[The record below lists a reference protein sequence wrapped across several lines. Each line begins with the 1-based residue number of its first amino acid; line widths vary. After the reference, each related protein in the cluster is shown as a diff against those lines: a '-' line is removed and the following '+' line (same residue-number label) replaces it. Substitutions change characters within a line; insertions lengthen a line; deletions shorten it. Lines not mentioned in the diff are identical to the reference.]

1 MKKYSLFLLFIIH
14 STFATPKYSIL
25 FSGKVSNTENGK
37 ITIKGESFSK
47 EIKLKS
53 DGTFSENLAIS
64 YEGIYAIETSKN
76 CMPIYLTK
84 DSKISVS
91 ANDVNFAASLKYTG
105 KGSVENQYIANKTA
119 IFSQIPN
126 EQLLKLNENDFFNK
140 LKEIISSIDNLY
152 QTTPFQNT
160 VFKQKEAV
168 NKRYVEQK
176 YFLFYLKMHNFY
188 ARTDDYVPSE
198 KFPKF
203 DNTIDL
209 DNETDFLF
217 STYYQ
222 DIVMTKFF
230 ENIKGDGKSFF
241 ISAKDA
247 IPEIKALKSQS
258 IKNRLIQNSVY
269 DITIENSNF
278 EQLYFEY
285 IAITNDPKV
294 KETLKEFYTNAKASE
309 VGKPSPLFNYENQ
322 KGGSISLE
330 SLKGKYVFIDVWA
343 TWCGPCR
350 EDLPFLQKIEEQF
363 QGKNIFFVGISI
375 DNVKDRI
382 KWRNLVN
389 KKQLGGIHLL
399 ADKEFESNF
408 IKSYAIN
415 SIPRYI
421 LLDINGNIVNAN
433 APRPSDPKLV
443 ELLNSLHL

>member
-1 MKKYSLFLLFIIH
+1 MKKYCFLLLFIAH
-14 STFATPKYSIL
+14 STFATPKYSVV
-25 FSGKVSNTENGK
+25 FSGKILNTENGK

-76 CMPIYLTK
+76 WMPIYLTK
-84 DSKISVS
+84 DSKIIITADDTNLV
-91 ANDVNFAASLKYTG
+91 ATVKYTG
-105 KGSVENQYIANKTA
+105 KGSLENQYISNKTTVC
-119 IFSQIPN
+119 SKIPN
-126 EQLLKLNENDFFNK
+126 EELYKLNENDFLKK
-140 LKEIISSIDNLY
+140 LNEIMISVNDLY
-152 QTTPFQNT
+152 QKTKFQNT
-160 VFKQKEAV
+160 VYKQKEV
-168 NKRYVEQK
+168 LNKHYLEQK
-176 YFLFYLKMHNFY
+176 YLLFYRKMHNAY
-188 ARTDDYVPSE
+188 AQTDDYVPSE

-203 DNTIDL
+203 DSTIDL

-217 STYYQ
+217 STDYQ

-269 DITIENSNF
+269 DITIANSNF
-278 EQLYFEY
+278 EQLYYEY
-285 IAITNDPKV
+285 KAITNDPNV

-309 VGKPSPLFNYENQ
+309 VGKPSPLFNYKNQ
-322 KGGSISLE
+322 KGGTISLE

-363 QGKNIFFVGISI
+363 QSKNIVFVGISI

-382 KWRNLVN
+382 KWSNLVN
-389 KKQLGGIHLL
+389 EKQLGRIQLL
-399 ADKEFESNF
+399 ADNEFDSQF

-433 APRPSDPKLV
+433 TPRPSDPKLF
-443 ELLNSLHL
+443 ELLNSLNL

>member
-1 MKKYSLFLLFIIH
+1 MKKYCFLLLFIVH
-14 STFATPKYSIL
+14 STFATPKFSIA
-25 FSGKVSNTENGK
+25 FSGKILNTENGK
-37 ITIKGESFSK
+37 ITVKGESFSRA
-47 EIKLKS
+47 IKVNP

-76 CMPIYLTK
+76 WMPIYLTK
-84 DSKISVS
+84 DSKISIT
-91 ANDVNFAASLKYTG
+91 ADDANFAATLKYTG
-105 KGSVENQYIANKTA
+105 EGSAENQYILNKTA
-119 IFSQIPN
+119 VCSKTSDEELF
-126 EQLLKLNENDFFNK
+126 KLNENDFLNK
-140 LKEIISSIDNLY
+140 IKEIIASVDNLY
-152 QTTPFQNT
+152 QNTKFQNT
-160 VFKQKEAV
+160 VFKQKEV
-168 NKRYVEQK
+168 LNKHYLEQI
-176 YFLFYLKMHNFY
+176 YFLFYLRMHNNY
-188 ARTDDYVPSE
+188 AKTYDYVPSN

-203 DNTIDL
+203 DSTMDL

-217 STYYQ
+217 STDYQ
-222 DIVMTKFF
+222 DIVITKFF

-278 EQLYFEY
+278 EQLYYEY
-285 IAITNDPKV
+285 NAITNDPKV
-294 KETLKEFYTNAKASE
+294 KETLKEFYINAKASE
-309 VGKPSPLFNYENQ
+309 VGKPSPLFNYENH
-322 KGGSISLE
+322 KGGTISLE

-350 EDLPFLQKIEEQF
+350 QDLPFLQKIEEQF
-363 QGKNIFFVGISI
+363 QGKNIVFVSISI

-382 KWRNLVN
+382 KWSNLVN
-389 KKQLGGIHLL
+389 EKQLGGIQLL
-399 ADKEFESNF
+399 ADKEFESKF

-433 APRPSDPKLV
+433 APRPTDPKLV